1 MRRQSK
7 GFTLIELMIVVAIV
21 GILAA
26 IAYPSYTEY
35 VKKTHRSEIAGL
47 LSEQAQI
54 LERFYSRNGQYSNV
68 TGPAA
73 VALVISAGNTYYTIA
88 PVRDA
93 QDFTLTAAPIQ
104 GAMMD
109 GDKCG
114 SFVITNTG
122 ARSIASMPAVP
133 TSPAAL
139 ASLTLLC
146 WSR

>member
-1 MRRQSK
+1 MRNMSK

-54 LERFYSRNGQYSNV
+54 LERYYSRNGTYANA
-68 TGPAA
+68 TGLSAA
-73 VALVISAGNTYYTIA
+73 NGYYNITFA
-88 PVRDA
+88 PTLNA
-93 QDFTLTAAPIQ
+93 QDSKDPLNGQGFTLTADPIL
-104 GAMMD
+104 GGMMA

-122 ARSIASMPAVP
+122 ARSNLNL
-133 TSPAAL
+133 TSGAT
-139 ASLTLLC
+139 TLLC

>member
-1 MRRQSK
+1 MHKISK

-26 IAYPSYTEY
+26 IAYPNYTEY

-47 LSEQAQI
+47 LSEQAQN
-54 LERFYSRNGQYSNV
+54 LERFYSRNGQYSDVAGTPAV
-68 TGPAA
+68 TL
-73 VALVISAGNTYYTIA
+73 ALSAGNTYYTITA
-88 PVRDA
+88 VRNA
-93 QDFTLTAAPIQ
+93 QDFTLTAAPVAA
-104 GAMMD
+104 AMMN

-122 ARSIASMPAVP
+122 ARSNLNL
-133 TSPAAL
+133 TSGAT
-139 ASLTLLC
+139 TLLC